1 MPIADAINKEL
12 YARNAELAVRNKT
25 LSLLRKIDEV
35 TLETLETDQ
44 MIARVVS
51 LLDEEFSYPFA
62 AVGLV
67 DAKKRELSWRS
78 FACLDTTIPLCHST
92 ESLGKVK
99 LTKRTHPCVEALKTK
114 HRVVAKSLFEV
125 LGAGVNPVL
134 TKQFEKQAGIKS
146 VLVFPLAT
154 GSEPIGVLVL
164 GMNRTANDL
173 SRLEKETFGSLLS
186 LITIAIEKAQ
196 TYTFLQVTTKK
207 LRSANKKLKALDSLK
222 SEFLSIA
229 SHQLRTPL
237 AIMKG
242 YVAMLDNG
250 MLGILTG
257 EQKDALKTVGTSTEQ
272 LIMLV
277 NHLLDL
283 TRIEAGK
290 LQVKMETIDATEI
303 VNWVVEFVTPKI
315 LEKKLTLNWKPNGK
329 VMVQADPEKLKEV
342 VMNFMDNA
350 VKYTEKGSIT
360 VSLSSAGGLVK
371 IAVTDTGYGLT
382 AEDQERMF
390 EKFATGSAS
399 KFVKTTSGIGL
410 YVCHKLAEAMG
421 GTVMA
426 ESKGKGKGSTFTATF
441 KV

>member
-1 MPIADAINKEL
+1 
-12 YARNAELAVRNKT
+12 
-25 LSLLRKIDEV
+25 
-35 TLETLETDQ
+35 
-44 MIARVVS
+44 
-51 LLDEEFSYPFA
+51 
-62 AVGLV
+62 
-67 DAKKRELSWRS
+67 
-78 FACLDTTIPLCHST
+78 
-92 ESLGKVK
+92 
-99 LTKRTHPCVEALKTK
+99 
-114 HRVVAKSLFEV
+114 
-125 LGAGVNPVL
+125 
-134 TKQFEKQAGIKS
+134 
-146 VLVFPLAT
+146 
-154 GSEPIGVLVL
+154 
-164 GMNRTANDL
+164 MNRTANDL